1 MGTMNPH
8 LLELIDIMQSMEAR
22 CYEPNADPVRI
33 AYFTNNKLQA
43 LQWKMQLEKTARST
57 EK

>member
-1 MGTMNPH
+1 MNPH
-8 LLELIDIMQSMEAR
+8 LQELIEIMQSMEAR

>member
-8 LLELIDIMQSMEAR
+8 LMELIDIMQTMEAL

-33 AYFTNNKLQA
+33 AYFTKFRLRV
-43 LQWKMQLEKTARST
+43 LEVKMQVDQEGVEK
-57 EK
+57 